1 MTDSQANITQFLELL
16 AGQIANVSTQTTD
29 ALVALQTSTDSE
41 RSALKTEL
49 EGLINTKTDQLTTAN
64 TNLGALITSL
74 ENSTDAD
81 VANLQSL
88 INQNST
94 LISQNQT
101 LLAQL
106 QNTDT
111 VTNETIAD
119 LEAKDTEL
127 ENSLTALT
135 STLNTKVAE
144 INTRIDNEVA
154 TLNTSINDLSGVVT
168 ANKTA
173 SDNAIAGLD
182 TRTSAIETD
191 LNAITVNSLASAF
204 NTGVTAQVP
213 SGSNSITIGGVNR
226 TIDLTITIP

>member
-119 LEAKDTEL
+119 LQAKDTEL

-154 TLNTSINDLSGVVT
+154 TLNSSISDLSGVVT

-182 TRTSAIETD
+182 TRASAIETD

-204 NTGVTAQVP
+204 NTGVTGQVP